1 MSGELRFRGGVSAS
15 FYCSFRTGNE
25 QWASV
30 SGTAGLVHVPDFV
43 LPFFGDET
51 RFDVTQSVLEVD
63 GCRFDLQ
70 RRRRRVSV
78 AEYGNG
84 HPTAQEACMFR
95 EFSRL
100 VTTNGRDRHWGDVA
114 LKTQV
119 LLARVPRVR
128 DSGARGRTGLGA
140 VPRRGLLRPPDA
152 NALAL
157 APRHFQRSDYRAGT
171 GSPRLT
177 KYGFS

>member
-15 FYCSFRTGNE
+15 FYCSFRTANE

-30 SGTAGLVHVPDFV
+30 SGTNGLLQVSDFV

-70 RRRRRVSV
+70 RRRRRVGV

-100 VTTNGRDRHWGDVA
+100 VTTRTRDPHWGEVA
-114 LKTQV
+114 LKTQILV
-119 LLARVPRVR
+119 DACRE
-128 DSGARGRTGLGA
+128 SAARGRE
-140 VPRRGLLRPPDA
+140 VE
-152 NALAL
+152 LA
-157 APRHFQRSDYRAGT
+157 
-171 GSPRLT
+171 
-177 KYGFS
+177 